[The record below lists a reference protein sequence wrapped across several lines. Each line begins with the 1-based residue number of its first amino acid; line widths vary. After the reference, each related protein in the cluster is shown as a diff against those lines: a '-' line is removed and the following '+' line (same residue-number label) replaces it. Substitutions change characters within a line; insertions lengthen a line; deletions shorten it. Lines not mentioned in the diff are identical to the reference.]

1 MKRTLCFV
9 FIGILLLCSGCGI
22 NAGANPASPQAE
34 TEMETKAVVE
44 APAEP
49 TETEVPGLPEMA
61 EAPEVSEDALYL
73 LLSTDT
79 VNSVLH
85 VRNIETGEESD
96 AFYSGAT
103 VFSDKYGTMVS
114 LAQIHCGDA
123 VTLAFFDSGILS
135 DVRLTDRTWTE
146 KDASDYTI
154 DLDRMIFTLHG
165 SNYRLKNDI
174 PVYTDGRNTGLYS
187 IQEGDRLDVTG
198 LDRDILSMTVVT
210 GTGTIALHNIGVFLG
225 GWLNLDNAQYLM
237 ITENMEIPAS
247 EGTHVLTVA
256 NDGWGDSTVVAVKRG
271 QSVSVDLSAL
281 KGEGPKYCALR
292 VIPDAEEATVYL
304 DGKKTDFTEPE
315 QVRYGL
321 HTLTIKAEGYEDW
334 QSRLLVNSPSAEI
347 EIPLSPEGSAQN
359 KKDTNQA
366 AAGQTAGTAAGTAA
380 GTLAGQHEGQG
391 AAGTLAGSLANSG
404 GSGTSTRREAEQ
416 AAAETALETLTGMLD
431 TLTGTPASSEE

>member
-1 MKRTLCFV
+1 MKRTLCFI
-9 FIGILLLCSGCGI
+9 FIGILLLCTAC
-22 NAGANPASPQAE
+22 GANTGVGSASPQTQESAAASPATENESSAE
-34 TEMETKAVVE
+34 ESEATEASVETPPKA
-44 APAEP
+44 ADT
-49 TETEVPGLPEMA
+49 TESP
-61 EAPEVSEDALYL
+61 LYL
-73 LLSTDT
+73 LLDTDT

-85 VRNIETGEESD
+85 VRDIATGEESD

-123 VTLAFFDSGILS
+123 VTLRFFDSGILS
-135 DVRLTDRTWTE
+135 DVQLTDRTWSE
-146 KDASDYTI
+146 RDATDYTI

-165 SNYRLKNDI
+165 SNYRLRNDI

-187 IQEGDRLDVTG
+187 IQEGDRLNVTG

-210 GTGTIALHNIGVFLG
+210 GTGTITLRNIGVFLG
-225 GWLNLDNAQYLM
+225 GWLNLDNDRYLM

-292 VIPDAEEATVYL
+292 VIPDVEGATVYL

-321 HTLTIKAEGYEDW
+321 HALTITAEGYEDW

-347 EIPLSPEGSAQN
+347 EIPLSPEGSSQS
-359 KKDTNQA
+359 KKESA
-366 AAGQTAGTAAGTAA
+366 AAAGTAA
-380 GTLAGQHEGQG
+380 GSAVQQPAGEG
-391 AAGTLAGSLANSG
+391 AAGSLAGSLANSG
-404 GSGTSTRREAEQ
+404 GTSASTRREAEQ
-416 AAAETALETLTGMLD
+416 AAAESALETLTGMLD
-431 TLTGTPASSEE
+431 TLTGMPSSGEE

>member
-1 MKRTLCFV
+1 MKKTLRFV
-9 FIGILLLCSGCGI
+9 FIGILLFCSGCGK
-22 NAGANPASPQAE
+22 NAGDSTASPQAE
-34 TEMETKAVVE
+34 KQLEAETTVE

-49 TETEVPGLPEMA
+49 AGERESSLPEEAKPA
-61 EAPEVSEDALYL
+61 EDTLYL
-73 LLSTDT
+73 LLSADT
-79 VNSVLH
+79 VNSALH
-85 VRNIETGEESD
+85 VRNLETGGESD
-96 AFYSGAT
+96 VFYSGAT

-198 LDRDILSMTVVT
+198 LDKDILSMNIVT

-292 VIPDAEEATVYL
+292 VIPDVEGATVYL
-304 DGKKTDFTEPE
+304 DGKKTDFTESE

-321 HTLTIKAEGYEDW
+321 HTLTITAEGYEDW

-347 EIPLSPEGSAQN
+347 EIPLSPEGSTQN
-359 KKDTNQA
+359 KKDTSQA
-366 AAGQTAGTAAGTAA
+366 AAGFAAGSLAGTAA
-380 GTLAGQHEGQG
+380 GQG
-391 AAGTLAGSLANSG
+391 AAGTLAGSLADSG
-404 GSGTSTRREAEQ
+404 GSGSSARREAEQ

-431 TLTGTPASSEE
+431 TLTGTPSSSEE

>member
-1 MKRTLCFV
+1 MKKTLWFV
-9 FIGILLLCSGCGI
+9 FIGILLFCSGCGK
-22 NAGANPASPQAE
+22 NAGDSTASPQAE
-34 TEMETKAVVE
+34 KQLEAETTVE
-44 APAEP
+44 GPAEP
-49 TETEVPGLPEMA
+49 AGERESSLPEAAKPA
-61 EAPEVSEDALYL
+61 EDTLYL
-73 LLSTDT
+73 MLSADT
-79 VNSVLH
+79 VNSALH
-85 VRNIETGEESD
+85 VRNLETGGESD
-96 AFYSGAT
+96 VFYSGAT

-198 LDRDILSMTVVT
+198 LDKDILSMNIVT
-210 GTGTIALHNIGVFLG
+210 GTGTISLHNIGVFLG

-292 VIPDAEEATVYL
+292 VIPDVEGATVYL
-304 DGKKTDFTEPE
+304 DGKKTDFTESE

-321 HTLTIKAEGYEDW
+321 HTLTITAEGYEDW

-347 EIPLSPEGSAQN
+347 EIPLSPEGSTQN
-359 KKDTNQA
+359 KKDTSQA
-366 AAGQTAGTAAGTAA
+366 AAGSAAGSLAGTAA
-380 GTLAGQHEGQG
+380 GQG
-391 AAGTLAGSLANSG
+391 AAGTLAGSLADSG
-404 GSGTSTRREAEQ
+404 GSGSSARREAEQ

-431 TLTGTPASSEE
+431 TLTGTPSSSEE

>member
-1 MKRTLCFV
+1 MKRTLCFI
-9 FIGILLLCSGCGI
+9 FIGILLLVSGCGK
-22 NAGANPASPQAE
+22 NAGTEGGSAQAE
-34 TEMETKAVVE
+34 TETTAGMA
-44 APAEP
+44 AAEP
-49 TETEVPGLPEMA
+49 VEEMSGKDETMKESSVETLPETPA
-61 EAPEVSEDALYL
+61 AVDGALYL

-85 VRNIETGEESD
+85 VRDIETGEESD

-114 LAQIHCGDA
+114 LAQIHYGDA
-123 VTLAFFDSGILS
+123 VTLEFFDSGILS
-135 DVRLTDRTWTE
+135 NVRLTDKTWTE
-146 KDASDYTI
+146 KDATDYTI

-174 PVYTDGRNTGLYS
+174 PVYTDGKNTGLYS
-187 IQEGDRLDVTG
+187 IQEGDKLDVTG

-210 GTGTIALHNIGVFLG
+210 GTGTIALRNIGVFLG

-292 VIPDAEEATVYL
+292 VVPDAEEATIYL

-321 HTLTIKAEGYEDW
+321 HTLTITAEGYEDW
-334 QSRLLVNSPSAEI
+334 QSRLLVNSPEAEI
-347 EIPLSPEGSAQN
+347 EIPLSPEGSTQS
-359 KKDTNQA
+359 KKESD
-366 AAGQTAGTAAGTAA
+366 QTASGTAAGAA
-380 GTLAGQHEGQG
+380 AVQQPAGEG
-391 AAGTLAGSLANSG
+391 AAGSLAGSLANSG
-404 GSGTSTRREAEQ
+404 GTSANTRREAEQ

-431 TLTGTPASSEE
+431 TLTGTPSSSEE

>member
-1 MKRTLCFV
+1 MKRRLCFV
-9 FIGILLLCSGCGI
+9 FIAIVFLLAGCEEKT
-22 NAGANPASPQAE
+22 GAVSAAAQTDQA
-34 TEMETKAVVE
+34 A
-44 APAEP
+44 AQQS
-49 TETEVPGLPEMA
+49 TETAGETASLTELPDTDADQNDIVKTGA
-61 EAPEVSEDALYL
+61 EGSLYL

-79 VNSVLH
+79 VNGLLH
-85 VRNIETGEESD
+85 VRNIETGEEAD

-135 DVRLTDRTWTE
+135 DVQLTDQTWSE

-165 SNYRLKNDI
+165 SNYRLKNDV
-174 PVYTDGRNTGLYS
+174 PVYTDGKDTGLYS
-187 IQEGDRLDVTG
+187 IQEGDRLNVTG
-198 LDRDILSMTVVT
+198 LDRDILSMTIVT
-210 GTGTIALHNIGVFLG
+210 GTGTIELRNIGVFLD
-225 GWLNLDNAQYLM
+225 GWLNLDNAEYLK
-237 ITENMEIPAS
+237 ITENMEIPAA

-281 KGEGPKYCALR
+281 KGEGPKYCELR
-292 VIPDAEEATVYL
+292 VLPDAEGATVYL
-304 DGKKTDFTEPE
+304 DGKKMDPEQAE

-321 HTLTIKAEGYEDW
+321 HALTITAEGYEDW

-347 EIPLSPEGSAQN
+347 EISLSPEGSSQG
-359 KKDTNQA
+359 KTNAGA
-366 AAGQTAGTAAGTAA
+366 ASSQTAAGAA
-380 GTLAGQHEGQG
+380 TPQPAGEG
-391 AAGTLAGSLANSG
+391 AAGSLAGSLANSG
-404 GSGTSTRREAEQ
+404 GAGAGTRREAEQ

-431 TLTGTPASSEE
+431 TLTGTPSASEE